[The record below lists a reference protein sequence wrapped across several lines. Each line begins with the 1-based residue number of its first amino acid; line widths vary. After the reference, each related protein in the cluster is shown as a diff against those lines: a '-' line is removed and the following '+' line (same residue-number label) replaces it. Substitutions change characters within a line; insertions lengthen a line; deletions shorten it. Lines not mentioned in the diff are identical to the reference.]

1 MKNILIIEDDVVFSR
16 SISNWLEKKGMAID
30 HVSALS
36 VARKEL
42 QTKEFGL
49 LLADL
54 RSVVILGGFDSGHSH
69 IPKNLFIP
77 AHI

>member
-1 MKNILIIEDDVVFSR
+1 
-16 SISNWLEKKGMAID
+16 MAIG